1 MVISFHLI
9 IVISFIIKSNLLQ
22 IARIM
27 TNTPSMV
34 GEGATAY
41 ALGNNCTLLDGEV
54 IESLF
59 SGVGSECHPIRE
71 NMMDAVTGLSG
82 SGPAYMYLVIGTI

>member
-1 MVISFHLI
+1 
-9 IVISFIIKSNLLQ
+9 
-22 IARIM
+22 M

-41 ALGNNCTLLDGEV
+41 ALGQYCEKSDGAL

-59 SGVGSECHPIRE
+59 FGVGSECHPVQE
-71 NMMDAVTGLSG
+71 SLMDAVTGISG
-82 SGPAYMYLVIGTI
+82 SGPAYMYLVIGMI

>member
-1 MVISFHLI
+1 MP
-9 IVISFIIKSNLLQ
+9 
-22 IARIM
+22 
-27 TNTPSMV
+27 NTPSMV

-41 ALGNNCTLLDGEV
+41 ALGKHCGESDGKL

-59 SGVGSECHPIRE
+59 SGVGGECHPVQE
-71 NMMDAVTGLSG
+71 NLMDAVTGISG

>member
-1 MVISFHLI
+1 
-9 IVISFIIKSNLLQ
+9 
-22 IARIM
+22 M

-41 ALGNNCTLLDGEV
+41 SLGKHCEQSDGKL

-59 SGVGSECHPIRE
+59 SGVGNECHPVQE
-71 NMMDAVTGLSG
+71 CLMDAVTGISG
-82 SGPAYMYLVIGTI
+82 SGPAYMYLVIGMIFD

>member
-1 MVISFHLI
+1 
-9 IVISFIIKSNLLQ
+9 
-22 IARIM
+22 M

-41 ALGNNCTLLDGEV
+41 ALGTNCQQSDGQL

-59 SGVGSECHPIRE
+59 SGVGTECHPVKE
-71 NMMDAVTGLSG
+71 SLMDAVTGISG
-82 SGPAYMYLVIGTI
+82 SGPAYMYLVIGTVWNNFKVTSC